1 MLHPKPGC
9 VEDYTSETGRR
20 LNEAVI
26 DHNRRDK
33 KSQLYKHPQERNC
46 PCVPLN
52 DFKIIGSNFQN

>member
-33 KSQLYKHPQERNC
+33 KSHLYKHPQNVT
-46 PCVPLN
+46 VPV
-52 DFKIIGSNFQN
+52 FH